1 MEQNKITTG
10 KLISFY
16 RHKKRMQ
23 QKDLAFGLNIA
34 QSKISDWENDKI
46 SPSVDE
52 IMSLA
57 ELFEVNPV
65 SLIPNENNIHY
76 FNQFNDNAINNGQ
89 NLKTINHYHNNIEE
103 ERNANK
109 EAIRAKDELLKGKD
123 DVIKLK
129 DELIDELRK
138 KLK

>member
-1 MEQNKITTG
+1 MEQTKTTTG

-34 QSKISDWENDKI
+34 QSKISDWENDKV

-57 ELFEVNPV
+57 EFFDVDPT
-65 SLIPNENNIHY
+65 SLIPSENNINY
-76 FNQFNDNAINNGQ
+76 NNEFTDNAINNGQ
-89 NLKTINHYHNNIEE
+89 NINHYYNNIEE
-103 ERNANK
+103 ERNANR
-109 EAIRAKDELLKGKD
+109 EVIRAKDELLKGKD